1 MVKEKTKFQPNQTK
15 GSESNSLSQ
24 RGHDIDGNKVKP
36 FDFIATIY
44 NNLEAEPT
52 MEQADANCQSTDFHG
67 YIIDN
72 PIANTWKNLEYA
84 LLNTIKRYK
93 FPITLKDDQRNQTI
107 KIFPRGGKVLDV
119 EPKDPIQY
127 YPTFQITY
135 NQVRGVEDVVD
146 YEYFQI
152 SAEQRAWIA
161 LRLIEKLA

>member
-1 MVKEKTKFQPNQTK
+1 MVKEKSKFQTIKPKEKETYALNHM
-15 GSESNSLSQ
+15 
-24 RGHDIDGNKVKP
+24 GHDIDGNKVKP

-44 NNLEAEPT
+44 NSLEAEPT
-52 MEQADANCQSTDFHG
+52 MEQADANCHTTNFHG
-67 YIIDN
+67 YIINN
-72 PIANTWKNLEYA
+72 PIANTWKNLEYS

-107 KIFPRGGKVLDV
+107 KIFPKGGKQLDV
-119 EPKDPIQY
+119 EPKNPIQY

-135 NQVRGVEDVVD
+135 NQVHGVEDVVD

-161 LRLIEKLA
+161 LKLIEKLA